1 MAKQDGL
8 DKHTLVLVRLAAAVA
23 QGYEPEVRSR
33 IEEARQA
40 MVPIPW
46 VEELLLQSLLMA
58 GYPRTLIAFGLWRK
72 LSRVPA
78 PEEDPSADY
87 GNVADW
93 IQRGEATCHRVYGD
107 NYRRLRENVRDLHPA
122 LDQWMITE
130 GYGRTLSRPG
140 LDLLRRELCTVAQT
154 AVLEAPRQL
163 HSHLRGALNAGATFK
178 QIEAVLSVV
187 NPLLSFEQWKGV
199 KELWRGVRESWI
211 PLEEGAEY

>member
-8 DKHTLVLVRLAAAVA
+8 DQHTLALVRLAAAVA
-23 QGYEPEVRSR
+23 QGYEPDLRDRISAARS
-33 IEEARQA
+33 A

-46 VEELLLQSLLMA
+46 VEELLLQSVLMA

-72 LSRVPA
+72 LSKVPA
-78 PEEDPSADY
+78 PPTDPDSEY
-87 GNVADW
+87 GNIEEW
-93 IQRGEATCHRVYGD
+93 TRRGEETCHTIYGD
-107 NYRRLRENVRDLHPA
+107 NYKRLRANVEDLHPA
-122 LDQWMITE
+122 LDRWMITE

-163 HSHLRGALNAGATFK
+163 HSHLRGALHAGATYV

-187 NPLLSFEQWKGV
+187 NPLLSFEQWKAV
-199 KELWRGVRESWI
+199 KELWRSVRESWI
-211 PLEEGAEY
+211 PED